1 MTGYHQQW
9 NMNHQ
14 LAVVINQAMQ
24 QVEQNPPQG
33 FGTQTAWSQ
42 QQAQPQNPQV
52 QQQDPMMMSMQG
64 SGSIVDSVVREM
76 NDHNDKYYENVK
88 TAVNNL
94 VDAKVA
100 VHAHDKV
107 LDDQIDEFK
116 DKIAAIE
123 GNTNALDEENTALN
137 AILAQS

>member
-1 MTGYHQQW
+1 
-9 NMNHQ
+9 
-14 LAVVINQAMQ
+14 
-24 QVEQNPPQG
+24 
-33 FGTQTAWSQ
+33 
-42 QQAQPQNPQV
+42 
-52 QQQDPMMMSMQG
+52 MMSMQG